1 MSALIKVFDWVITS
15 SIMASVLVAV
25 ILLVK
30 LIMKNKQSPKWH
42 YYIWFILLVRL
53 LVPFAPTSSFSLF
66 NIVNPVIEK
75 LQANCNVFLDKT
87 DNYIPEQNQS
97 YENPNVIIS
106 QLNNISNNNALKN
119 ENKLILNTKYYTYKF
134 NLKNLI
140 ILIWLAGI
148 VILSTYIIAINT
160 KLFIKARNHPVFETQ
175 HLNNILNKC
184 RLNLNI
190 KRAVPIVLT
199 DIVSTPSLLGCT
211 RPVLLIPRDILKD
224 LSDREFEHIF
234 LHELSHLKR
243 KDNIVNCLVIFLK
256 IIHWFNPVIWYS
268 FYKMRQDCEISCDAM
283 AMSYLD
289 HEEQSEYGY
298 TIIHLLKIASKQRWI
313 PGAIG
318 VLPGKSEMKR
328 RITMISLFNKKYVKF
343 SALGIVMLIILG
355 CILLTNAKE
364 DTSNTSSRAQ
374 SDTETITSANA
385 KSSTG
390 IGDNSVNNDNALT
403 ISQIEGGHF
412 KAKMITVSDPKKV
425 VVGCSLN
432 NNSQSDKTT
441 SQIAM
446 QENALAA
453 INGGGHLEDYTPDGF
468 IIKDGKFVFC
478 DQHIKESPDSPI
490 TDVVGFTFNGKMV
503 TGSFTYNQLQEEY
516 KLKEAVKCIGALII
530 DGKPAKL
537 YDIYLGINPRTAI
550 GQKANGEVLMLVVDG
565 RSLESVGATIE
576 EVTDIMFEFGA
587 VNAAL
592 LDGGN
597 SSTMYYN
604 GKVINKPCTEGNKE
618 RIVANA
624 FLVMP

>member
-1 MSALIKVFDWVITS
+1 
-15 SIMASVLVAV
+15 
-25 ILLVK
+25 
-30 LIMKNKQSPKWH
+30 
-42 YYIWFILLVRL
+42 
-53 LVPFAPTSSFSLF
+53 
-66 NIVNPVIEK
+66 
-75 LQANCNVFLDKT
+75 
-87 DNYIPEQNQS
+87 
-97 YENPNVIIS
+97 
-106 QLNNISNNNALKN
+106 
-119 ENKLILNTKYYTYKF
+119 
-134 NLKNLI
+134 
-140 ILIWLAGI
+140 
-148 VILSTYIIAINT
+148 
-160 KLFIKARNHPVFETQ
+160 
-175 HLNNILNKC
+175 
-184 RLNLNI
+184 
-190 KRAVPIVLT
+190 
-199 DIVSTPSLLGCT
+199 
-211 RPVLLIPRDILKD
+211 
-224 LSDREFEHIF
+224 
-234 LHELSHLKR
+234 
-243 KDNIVNCLVIFLK
+243 
-256 IIHWFNPVIWYS
+256 
-268 FYKMRQDCEISCDAM
+268 
-283 AMSYLD
+283 
-289 HEEQSEYGY
+289 
-298 TIIHLLKIASKQRWI
+298 
-313 PGAIG
+313 
-318 VLPGKSEMKR
+318 
-328 RITMISLFNKKYVKF
+328 
-343 SALGIVMLIILG
+343 LGIVMLIILG

-537 YDIYLGINPRTAI
+537 YDIFLGINPRTAI